1 MNLKLILFFFCLI
14 YITGDIS
21 SSPTQASL
29 PYKNP
34 KLPIEDRVKD
44 LLSQMTIEEK
54 VGQLLCPMG
63 WEMYDKEENGV
74 VPSDKFEQLV
84 KEQHVGMFWATF
96 RADPWTKKTL
106 DNGLNPYLAAETA
119 NALQRYVMEN
129 TRLGIPLFFAEEA
142 PHGHMA
148 IGTTVFPTG
157 IGQASTWNP
166 SLLEKM
172 GKAIAVEVRAQ
183 GAHIAYGPVLD
194 LALDPRWSRVEETL
208 GEDPVLTAVLGAAIC
223 KGAGGG
229 DLSQSTQVI
238 STLKHFIAYG
248 SSEGG
253 HNGNSVQAGKRA
265 IYEKHLPPFRS
276 AIEAGALSVMS
287 AYNSID
293 GVPSTANKELF
304 SDLLLE
310 QWGFRGFSVSDLF
323 SIDGLHGN
331 HRVAENITD
340 AAVLAI
346 QSGISVDLGAAAYPH
361 LVTAVKQG
369 RIAPAVIDSAVCRV
383 LRLKFKMGLFENPY
397 VNSHKA
403 AKAVRSPEHVALALE
418 VARESIVLL
427 ENKSGL
433 LPLNKESRLAVIGPN
448 ADNVYNML
456 GDYTAPQE
464 AGNVTTVLQGILS
477 KIGGPRVD
485 YVKGCAIRDTTLLQ
499 IEEAVAAAKKADM
512 VVAVVGGSSARD
524 FKTKYVDTGA
534 AVVDEQLVSDM
545 ESGEGFDRSTLDL
558 MGKQLDLLKALKVT
572 GKPLV
577 VVYIQGR
584 PLDMTWAKENAD
596 ALITA
601 WYPGQEGGNA
611 IADVLFGD
619 YNPAGRLP
627 ISIPRSV
634 GQLPVYY
641 NRANPWGHD
650 YVETSSKP
658 LYSFGHGLSFSR
670 FQYQN
675 LSVKQTGITD
685 FEISFSIK
693 NIGQFDGDE
702 VAQLY
707 IRDDFAT
714 FVQPVKQLKHFK
726 RVFLR
731 KGEET
736 SLTFHLDEK
745 DFALLNA
752 DMEMCVESGQ
762 FTLMVGAS
770 ADDIHLTE
778 KIWVDKGNNARIIK

>member
-1 MNLKLILFFFCLI
+1 MKIRLILFFLGLI
-14 YITGDIS
+14 SISGNVIS
-21 SSPTQASL
+21 SQMCFTH
-29 PYKNP
+29 PYKDP

-63 WEMYDKEENGV
+63 WEMYDKQEAGGI
-74 VPSDKFEQLV
+74 PSDKFEQLV
-84 KEQHVGMFWATF
+84 KEQHVGMLWATF

-148 IGTTVFPTG
+148 IGATVFPTG

-172 GKAIAVEVRAQ
+172 AKAIASEVRAQ

-229 DLSQSTQVI
+229 DISQASHVI

-253 HNGNSVQAGKRA
+253 HNGNSAQAGKRA
-265 IYEKHLPPFRS
+265 IYERHLPPFRS

-293 GVPSTANKELF
+293 GIASTANKELF
-304 SDLLLE
+304 NDVLLE
-310 QWGFRGFSVSDLF
+310 QWGFQGFSVSDLF
-323 SIDGLHGN
+323 SIDGLHGS

-340 AAVLAI
+340 AAMLAI
-346 QSGISVDLGAAAYPH
+346 QAGISVDLGAAAYPH
-361 LVTAVKQG
+361 LITAVKQE
-369 RIAPAVIDSAVCRV
+369 RIASAVIDSAVCRV

-397 VNSHKA
+397 VNSQKA
-403 AKAVRSPEHVALALE
+403 AKTVRTPEHVALALE
-418 VARESIVLL
+418 VAQESIVLL
-427 ENKSGL
+427 ENKHNL
-433 LPLNKESRLAVIGPN
+433 LPLSKESNIAVIGPN
-448 ADNVYNML
+448 ADNLYNML

-464 AGNVTTVLQGILS
+464 TSNVTTVLQGIISAIGES
-477 KIGGPRVD
+477 KIN

-499 IEEAVAAAKKADM
+499 INEAVAAARKADV

-524 FKTKYVDTGA
+524 FKTKYVETGA
-534 AVVDEQLVSDM
+534 AIVDDQLISDM

-558 MGKQLDLLKALKVT
+558 MGKQLDLLKALKAT

-584 PLDMTWAKENAD
+584 PLDMTWAKDNAD
-596 ALITA
+596 ALLTA

-611 IADVLFGD
+611 VADVLFGD

-627 ISIPRSV
+627 ISVPRSV

-658 LYSFGHGLSFSR
+658 LYCFGHGLSFSR
-670 FQYQN
+670 FQYRN
-675 LSVKQTGITD
+675 LTVEQKGATD
-685 FEISFSIK
+685 FEISFSVK
-693 NIGQFDGDE
+693 NTGEFDGDE

-707 IRDDFAT
+707 ISDDYAS

-726 RVFLR
+726 RVFLK

-736 SLTFHLDEK
+736 YLKFHVDKEDLSI
-745 DFALLNA
+745 LNA
-752 DMEMCVESGQ
+752 DMKMCVEPGQ

-770 ADDIHLTE
+770 SDDIRLTE
-778 KIWVDKGNNARIIK
+778 KITVDTL